1 MLRET
6 TMLDGASASF
16 RRLTQAVLTRSPV
29 SRALVVVTLFIL
41 FTGAAPAQKKPVSS
55 AKPKTVPA
63 KSAEIGQTAVVVDET
78 LAVLRKLP
86 SLFSESV
93 HRMSRGRKVQI
104 QGVTEADGVKFFK
117 VTVPPKNFGW
127 VQADAVF
134 GEFRGSDE
142 ERLAKLVQASSGF
155 EAVEMASEF
164 FTLYPDSKFKPPLL
178 LLYGDLL
185 EGIATDLTKNAASRL
200 NRKEMAASGAPLHSY
215 YLNFNMLDRYRK
227 LGVIFLFNSVA
238 KAYHYDGASWKEIVS
253 KFPASSEAVEAQK
266 RLDALTQKMM
276 K

>member
-1 MLRET
+1 MDR
-6 TMLDGASASF
+6 SAS
-16 RRLTQAVLTRSPV
+16 RPLTQAVLPR
-29 SRALVVVTLFIL
+29 RAAILIAVVLL
-41 FTGAAPAQKKPVSS
+41 FTGNINAQKKP
-55 AKPKTVPA
+55 APPA
-63 KSAEIGQTAVVVDET
+63 KAKTTSARSPEIGQTAVVVDDT

-104 QGVTEADGVKFFK
+104 QGVTEADGVKFYK

-134 GEFRGSDE
+134 GKFRSGDE

-155 EAVEMASEF
+155 EAIETAGEF
-164 FTLYPDSKFKPPLL
+164 FTLYPESKFKPSLL

-185 EGIATDLTKNAASRL
+185 EGIAADLTKSATSRL
-200 NRKEMAASGAPLHSY
+200 NRKEMAASGAPLHSF

-238 KAYHYDGASWKEIVS
+238 KAYHYDGASWKEILS
-253 KFPASSEAVEAQK
+253 KFPTSPEAVEAQK
-266 RLDALTQKMM
+266 RLDNLKIKMER
-276 K
+276 

>member
-1 MLRET
+1 MLSDTAVLSIDR
-6 TMLDGASASF
+6 SAF
-16 RRLTQAVLTRSPV
+16 RPLSQAVLTRS
-29 SRALVVVTLFIL
+29 AIL
-41 FTGAAPAQKKPVSS
+41 AIVFVIFTGAAFAQKKAPVP
-55 AKPKTVPA
+55 AKPKTNAPRSLEV
-63 KSAEIGQTAVVVDET
+63 GQTAVVIDET

-104 QGVTEADGVKFFK
+104 QGVTEADGVKFYK

-134 GEFRGSDE
+134 GKFRSGDE
-142 ERLAKLVQASSGF
+142 ERLAKLVQASTGF
-155 EAVEMASEF
+155 EAIETAGEF

-185 EGIATDLTKNAASRL
+185 EGIATDLTKSATSRL
-200 NRKEMAASGAPLHSY
+200 NRKEMAASGAPLHSF

-238 KAYHYDGASWKEIVS
+238 KAYHYDGASWKEILR
-253 KFPASSEAVEAQK
+253 KFPTAPEAVEAQK
-266 RLDALTQKMM
+266 RLDNLKIKMER
-276 K
+276 

>member
-1 MLRET
+1 MTRAFALIS
-6 TMLDGASASF
+6 LVLLLQLASF
-16 RRLTQAVLTRSPV
+16 
-29 SRALVVVTLFIL
+29 
-41 FTGAAPAQKKPVSS
+41 AQKKTSAP
-55 AKPKTVPA
+55 AKPKTAAA

-104 QGVTEADGVKFFK
+104 QGVTEADGVKFYK

-134 GEFRGSDE
+134 GRFRASDE

-155 EAVEMASEF
+155 EAIEIATEF
-164 FTLYPDSKFKPPLL
+164 FELYPESKFKPPLL

-185 EGIATDLTKNAASRL
+185 EGIAADLSKNAASRL
-200 NRKEMAASGAPLHSY
+200 NRKEMAASGAPVHSY

-253 KFPASSEAVEAQK
+253 KFPASAEAVEAQK
-266 RLDALTQKMM
+266 RLDNLRVKME